1 MTTKIFILFASAFLI
16 ISCGGK
22 EENTEKATE
31 SASKVKI
38 DSINR
43 DNQIVGVGRIV
54 PEKQIIQL
62 ASETSGIL
70 KSIYKDENQNVSA
83 GEIIGEVS
91 NQVEAA
97 ELQTAKSRITNQNE
111 QTKASN
117 AAIAEYS
124 SKLYLSEINL
134 KRAKDLFNKGAETQH
149 QQFDCLGLYYQFLL
163 L

>member
-1 MTTKIFILFASAFLI
+1 MTTKIYILFATAFLI

-22 EENTEKATE
+22 EENTEKPTE
-31 SASKVKI
+31 TTSKVKI

-117 AAIAEYS
+117 AAIAE
-124 SKLYLSEINL
+124 
-134 KRAKDLFNKGAETQH
+134 
-149 QQFDCLGLYYQFLL
+149 
-163 L
+163 